1 MVNKTNHIINQ
12 NSNKTATTSTLEKI
26 SQVAP
31 DHALNNSQ
39 SDTQNTS
46 LHHTSYDI
54 VIVGAG
60 MSGCLL
66 ALSLLK
72 QNAQL
77 RVLLLDENA
86 QRVERPATFD
96 KKAITKQ
103 IGNEKNPS
111 FDARCIA
118 LNAGSVDILNGLSLW
133 SEIKTNAQA
142 IEQIQVSDKGYFGA
156 LELIPENKGTAFGYV
171 VELQHVGK
179 ILARALSA
187 FRSLTTL
194 YNVKL
199 NTIEQTVDFIT
210 CQLSNQQ
217 TISAKLCVGADGS
230 NSQVRKLARISST
243 SVDYQRSAIICNVRC
258 SKPHQSIAYERFTK
272 SGPIALLPLTKN
284 RYSLVYCVES
294 DQAESLAELSESAFL
309 EQLQL
314 QFGYRAGLFEE
325 TGKRDIY
332 PLSLLNTTKPIAH
345 RVVCIGNAAHSL
357 HPVAGQG
364 FNLGLRDLFVL
375 AKVIT
380 ESDPNNIGSFL
391 MLNQYWQYRA
401 KDHNRTIL
409 MTDSLVRVFSNQYSL
424 LSIPRN
430 IGLQTMSLFPSLSQ
444 PIIEQAKGQFDLF
457 NRENLS

>member
-1 MVNKTNHIINQ
+1 MANQTNRIINK
-12 NSNKTATTSTLEKI
+12 NSSK
-26 SQVAP
+26 VAP
-31 DHALNNSQ
+31 NNI
-39 SDTQNTS
+39 
-46 LHHTSYDI
+46 LYDV

-60 MSGCLL
+60 MSGSLL

-86 QRVERPATFD
+86 QRVNKTAD
-96 KKAITKQ
+96 TKQ
-103 IGNEKNPS
+103 TGNAHKHPS

-118 LNAGSVDILNGLSLW
+118 LNAGSIDILNGLTLW
-133 SEIKTNAQA
+133 ADIETNAQP

-156 LELIPENKGTAFGYV
+156 LELMPINKGTAFGYV
-171 VELQHVGK
+171 VELQHVGE

-187 FRSLTTL
+187 FPMLTTL

-199 NTIEQTVDFIT
+199 NNIEQKLDSIV
-210 CQLSNQQ
+210 CQLSNDQ

-230 NSQVRKLARISST
+230 NSQVRQLTRIKSDSI
-243 SVDYQRSAIICNVRC
+243 DYQCSAIICNVRC

-272 SGPIALLPLTKN
+272 SGPIALLPLTAN

-294 DQAESLAELSESAFL
+294 DQAESLAELPESDFL
-309 EQLQL
+309 AQLQL
-314 QFGYRAGLFEE
+314 KFGYRAGLFEA
-325 TGKRDIY
+325 TGKRDVY
-332 PLSLLNTTKPIAH
+332 PLSLLKTTKPIAH
-345 RVVCIGNAAHSL
+345 RVVCIGNAAHCL

-375 AKVIT
+375 AKVIA
-380 ESDPNNIGSFL
+380 ESEAANIGSYS
-391 MLNQYWQYRA
+391 MLNHYWQCRA
-401 KDHNRTIL
+401 KDHHSTIL
-409 MTDSLVRVFSNQYSL
+409 MTDSLVRVFSNQYPL

-430 IGLQTMSLFPSLSQ
+430 IGLQTMSLFPFLSQ

-457 NRENLS
+457 NRESFS

>member
-1 MVNKTNHIINQ
+1 MAKQ
-12 NSNKTATTSTLEKI
+12 NSSTAAT
-26 SQVAP
+26 
-31 DHALNNSQ
+31 ALQTAANRP
-39 SDTQNTS
+39 
-46 LHHTSYDI
+46 LYDV

-60 MSGCLL
+60 MSGSLL

-77 RVLLLDENA
+77 SVLLLDENA
-86 QRVERPATFD
+86 PRIAA
-96 KKAITKQ
+96 KKQK
-103 IGNEKNPS
+103 GMSKHPS

-133 SEIKTNAQA
+133 SDIKTNAQP

-156 LELIPENKGTAFGYV
+156 LELMPENKGTAFGYV

-187 FRSLTTL
+187 FSSLTTL
-194 YNVKL
+194 YSVKL
-199 NTIEQTVDFIT
+199 NTIEQTSDSVI
-210 CQLSNQQ
+210 CHLSNEQ

-230 NSQVRKLARISST
+230 NSQVRELARIASDNI
-243 SVDYQRSAIICNVRC
+243 DYQRSAIICNVRC
-258 SKPHQSIAYERFTK
+258 SKAHQSIAYERFTK
-272 SGPIALLPLTKN
+272 GGPIALLPLTES

-294 DQAESLAELSESAFL
+294 DQAESLAKLPESAFL
-309 EQLQL
+309 AQLQL
-314 QFGYRAGLFEE
+314 KFGYRAGLFEE
-325 TGKRDIY
+325 AGKRDVY
-332 PLSLLNTTKPIAH
+332 PLSLLKTTKPIAH
-345 RVVCIGNAAHSL
+345 RIVCIGNAAHSL

-375 AKVIT
+375 AKVII
-380 ESDPNNIGSFL
+380 ESESENIGSFS
-391 MLNQYWQYRA
+391 MLNHYWQCRS

-430 IGLQTMSLFPSLSQ
+430 IGLQTMSLFPFLSQ